1 MTFEPYIG
9 FFSIFLFS
17 FYLFLVLLP
26 FVKFDVFLHLCADAC
41 RRVHFHLPYRWEVF
55 DGISWTDVEDM
66 EDVER
71 DFCDPSKTQSHGDP
85 PVHFPSMTQKLRPVR
100 RLSTVSSVTKPL
112 HYVLTT
118 KWRWFYRGDGG
129 VWVEYGEPDEKLR
142 TMSVTSRRLEEAF
155 LSDPSAEVLVVKGNR
170 EHVPE
175 EPQTSHQEEN
185 PPPASLRVHS
195 RG

>member
-100 RLSTVSSVTKPL
+100 RLSTVSS
-112 HYVLTT
+112 
-118 KWRWFYRGDGG
+118 
-129 VWVEYGEPDEKLR
+129 DEKLR

-170 EHVPE
+170 EYVVSFTDMYQRNLKHHTKRRIRRRPHFVSTAE
-175 EPQTSHQEEN
+175 VEN
-185 PPPASLRVHS
+185 LHKNFDPMWI
-195 RG
+195 

>member
-1 MTFEPYIG
+1 MASAGQTWRTWRTWSGTSVTRPKLKVCL
-9 FFSIFLFS
+9 SVS
-17 FYLFLVLLP
+17 VC
-26 FVKFDVFLHLCADAC
+26 VF
-41 RRVHFHLPYRWEVF
+41 
-55 DGISWTDVEDM
+55 
-66 EDVER
+66 
-71 DFCDPSKTQSHGDP
+71 SHGDP

-170 EHVPE
+170 EYVVSFTDMYQRNLKHHTKRRIRRRPHFVSTAE
-175 EPQTSHQEEN
+175 VEN
-185 PPPASLRVHS
+185 LHKNFDPMWI
-195 RG
+195 